1 MDNTSDIFRK
11 INESFAQM
19 SKGRKAI
26 ARYINKETD
35 KAAFMTAA
43 ELGEACGVSESTVVR
58 FAVFLGFDG
67 YPEFQDE
74 LSKLVRG
81 KLVTA
86 GRIDDTRQTKNTIIR
101 SVFQADVEKMNE
113 SLGIVDEEAFVQ
125 ASKLIHKAR
134 HVYIVGIKNSSPVAM
149 YLAYYLKIMRSDVI
163 FVSGADSTDILSSIF
178 HITDRDCFIGVSFPR
193 YSVQTLRAMEYANER
208 NAGIIAL
215 TDSADSPCRMY
226 SHMLLCAR
234 TEEVSIA
241 QSMAAPMS
249 LATALVASVFA
260 ENRDSAMRN
269 ITGIEEVYS
278 EYDVE
283 SRDALEA
290 VNTKQIYNY
299 PEINFNA

>member
-1 MDNTSDIFRK
+1 MDNSSDIFRK
-11 INESFAQM
+11 INENFAHM

-26 ARYINKETD
+26 ARFINKETD

-58 FAVFLGFDG
+58 FAIFLGYDG
-67 YPEFQDE
+67 YPGFQNE
-74 LSKLVRG
+74 LSRLVRG

-86 GRIDDTRQTKNTIIR
+86 GRIDETHPTRNAIIK

-113 SLGIVDEEAFVQ
+113 SLVRIDEEAFSQ
-125 ASKLIHKAR
+125 ASKLIHKAK

-149 YLAYYLKIMRSDVI
+149 YIAYYLKIMRSDVI
-163 FVSGADSTDILSSIF
+163 FVSGADSTDILSSVF
-178 HITDRDCFIGVSFPR
+178 HINERDCFIGVSFPR

-278 EYDVE
+278 EYDTD

>member
-11 INESFAQM
+11 INENFAQM

-58 FAVFLGFDG
+58 FAVFLGFEG
-67 YPEFQDE
+67 YPEFQNE

-86 GRIDDTRQTKNTIIR
+86 GRIDENRQTKNTIIS
-101 SVFQADVEKMNE
+101 SVFQADVDKMNE
-113 SLGIVDEEAFVQ
+113 TLGMIDEEAFEE
-125 ASKLIHKAR
+125 ASKLIHKSK
-134 HVYIVGIKNSSPVAM
+134 HIYIIGIKNSTPVAM
-149 YLAYYLKIMRSDVI
+149 YLAYYLKIMRPDVI
-163 FVSGADSTDILSSIF
+163 FVSGADSTDMLSAIY
-178 HITDRDCFIGVSFPR
+178 HINDRDCLLGVSFPR

-215 TDSADSPCRMY
+215 TDSADSPCRMF
-226 SHMLLCAR
+226 SHILLCAK

-249 LATALVASVFA
+249 LATALIASVFA
-260 ENRDSAMRN
+260 ENRDSAMRS
-269 ITGIEEVYS
+269 ITGMEEVYS
-278 EYDVE
+278 EYDND

-299 PEINFNA
+299 PEINFHA

>member
-1 MDNTSDIFRK
+1 MDNSSDIFRK
-11 INESFAQM
+11 INENFAHM
-19 SKGRKAI
+19 SQGRKAI
-26 ARYINKETD
+26 ARFINKETD

-58 FAVFLGFDG
+58 FAIFLGYDG
-67 YPEFQDE
+67 YPGFQNE
-74 LSKLVRG
+74 LSRLVRG

-86 GRIDDTRQTKNTIIR
+86 GRIDETHTTRNAIIK

-113 SLGIVDEEAFVQ
+113 SLVRIDEEAFSQ
-125 ASKLIHKAR
+125 ASKLIHKAK

-149 YLAYYLKIMRSDVI
+149 YIAYYLKIMRSDVI

-178 HITDRDCFIGVSFPR
+178 HINERDCFIGVSFPR

-278 EYDVE
+278 EYDTD

>member
-1 MDNTSDIFRK
+1 MDNSSDIFRK

-67 YPEFQDE
+67 YPEFQNE

-86 GRIDDTRQTKNTIIR
+86 GRIDSTSQTKNTIIR

-113 SLGIVDEEAFVQ
+113 SLGIIDEEAFKQ
-125 ASKLIHKAR
+125 ASRLIHKAR

-149 YLAYYLKIMRSDVI
+149 YLSYYLKIMRPDVI

-178 HITDRDCFIGVSFPR
+178 HINDRDCLLGVSFPR

-269 ITGIEEVYS
+269 ITGIEEVYA